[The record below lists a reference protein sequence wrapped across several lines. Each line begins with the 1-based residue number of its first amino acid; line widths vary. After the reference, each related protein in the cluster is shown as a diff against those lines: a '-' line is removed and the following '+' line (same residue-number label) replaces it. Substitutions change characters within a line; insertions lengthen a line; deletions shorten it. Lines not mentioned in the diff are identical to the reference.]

1 MAGYPADAD
10 FDALVREH
18 LLCDCLI
25 QTADISHAHLVYG
38 PNRNAARGETTRRQ
52 LRPAASHHVEDP
64 RTIRRPGTTVD
75 ISADVFFVNGI
86 PFFVTKSRRM
96 RFIASEGLV
105 DRFKVTLSASLASVI
120 KLYNTYGY

>member
-1 MAGYPADAD
+1 MEV
-10 FDALVREH
+10 L
-18 LLCDCLI
+18 
-25 QTADISHAHLVYG
+25 
-38 PNRNAARGETTRRQ
+38 RG
-52 LRPAASHHVEDP
+52 
-64 RTIRRPGTTVD
+64 IRRPGTTVN